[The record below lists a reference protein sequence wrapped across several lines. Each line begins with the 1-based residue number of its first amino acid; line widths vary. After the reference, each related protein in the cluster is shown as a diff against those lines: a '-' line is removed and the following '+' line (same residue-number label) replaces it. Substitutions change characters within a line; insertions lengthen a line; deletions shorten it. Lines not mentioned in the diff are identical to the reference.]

1 MPWSRIKNLGKPAL
15 LKNRNQNRRL
25 CENTVATLFTLQ
37 APTQP
42 FQLAWHRLHRLD
54 LLRNL
59 TVLPDIVKSVGVTP
73 FFYRE
78 LNSGKFKIIHE
89 MEQELPLV
97 SST

>member
-1 MPWSRIKNLGKPAL
+1 
-15 LKNRNQNRRL
+15 
-25 CENTVATLFTLQ
+25 
-37 APTQP
+37 
-42 FQLAWHRLHRLD
+42 LHRLD
-54 LLRNL
+54 LFRNL